1 MNIRQREE
9 CQSVVP
15 ERGEFNGQL
24 SGRQQAFRLESQAMR
39 VLPQSDLEAI
49 AEQIVADIHGRGN
62 RYRHG
67 AALAEWRSKLQ
78 KPPTA
83 LAPYQI
89 DKIMRE
95 VQAKLA
101 SPG

>member
-1 MNIRQREE
+1 
-9 CQSVVP
+9 
-15 ERGEFNGQL
+15 
-24 SGRQQAFRLESQAMR
+24 MR
-39 VLPQSDLEAI
+39 VMPQSDMEAI
-49 AEQIVADIHGRGN
+49 AEQIVADIRNRGN

-78 KPPTA
+78 KTPTA

-89 DKIMRE
+89 DNIMRE

-101 SPG
+101 AQG